1 MPRNSPRP
9 GTPPGIRSNCALAPL
24 PAPIAPV
31 PIDGRRKPRYHILI
45 TLGQRDKPR
54 SRHWTSWPYTM
65 KILLVAK
72 FLTSVERFVLATNPK
87 VGVSCAS
94 DVCTRSAVG
103 VCFPYQF
110 ALPEL

>member
-45 TLGQRDKPR
+45 TLGQRDKPPR
-54 SRHWTSWPYTM
+54 GNVILPIAFILEMWCREKYFRPAFAGTFTFAALAPRLGRRPLFHRDAVELGRHDEI
-65 KILLVAK
+65 ILV
-72 FLTSVERFVLATNPK
+72 
-87 VGVSCAS
+87 
-94 DVCTRSAVG
+94 
-103 VCFPYQF
+103 
-110 ALPEL
+110 

>member
-45 TLGQRDKPR
+45 TLGQRISLRRLDTNSIVLIVLAAGFVFLIVNPAA
-54 SRHWTSWPYTM
+54 
-65 KILLVAK
+65 IEG
-72 FLTSVERFVLATNPK
+72 LTSITFGAFKAE
-87 VGVSCAS
+87 
-94 DVCTRSAVG
+94 
-103 VCFPYQF
+103 F
-110 ALPEL
+110 AQLRLKQELQQRQVD

>member
-45 TLGQRDKPR
+45 TLGQRDKPPLDGLSDHPITGAPVTLPTIKIVRQTIHVSTIQLPVKFPRVPYRNR
-54 SRHWTSWPYTM
+54 S
-65 KILLVAK
+65 
-72 FLTSVERFVLATNPK
+72 ERDEVFNL
-87 VGVSCAS
+87 
-94 DVCTRSAVG
+94 
-103 VCFPYQF
+103 F
-110 ALPEL
+110 AEDL

>member
-45 TLGQRDKPR
+45 TLGQRDKPLNGDWINAFYASNTLYIHESVAR
-54 SRHWTSWPYTM
+54 GKSIALREYTHHA
-65 KILLVAK
+65 LD
-72 FLTSVERFVLATNPK
+72 TVLGAPHPQT
-87 VGVSCAS
+87 
-94 DVCTRSAVG
+94 
-103 VCFPYQF
+103 
-110 ALPEL
+110 